1 MAWPVLLE
9 LGNPGDGPLWVVG
22 FFRLRKYKERSRS
35 RLLLGKERGWP
46 GVSTACW
53 GGRRLGNPA
62 ECRMDQILQG
72 YHLNDP
78 TWFYL
83 SFLLI
88 VAVYF
93 KFSRFWSIRNLDLA
107 LLLLIAP
114 GLLLVR
120 NGDETAAF
128 GYGWLFVAT
137 KLLLVRAVA
146 DGLFTRRPRLEQNM
160 NAAGMAFLC
169 AATFLF
175 LTTKLLT
182 EPPPDSSVQSV
193 RQANELM
200 RGEAPLPAEKPL
212 TSSAAK
218 VEAPNKSLPDT
229 APAGPATSL
238 VAGGIAQISKAIVN
252 RDAVAATADDAAS
265 PADLDVVTAR
275 LIAILAHLA
284 VILGLALV
292 GRHIFG
298 DADVGFAMA
307 TLYMLMPCTAYD
319 VGKINHVLP
328 AALIVWAIWAYRR
341 PLVSGTL
348 LGLACAMLFFPVFL
362 LPLWAAFYGRRGGLR
377 FGTAVAATTAAIL
390 SSLML
395 LSHDSQ
401 GIVRKLLGY
410 FPPAELPFQTLDPL
424 NASTGFW
431 GPHEAAY
438 SIPVFA
444 GYLVMVVALTIWP
457 RRKSLSHVIPY
468 SAAIVIGTQFWYP
481 QQGGVY
487 VLWYLPLLLLVVF
500 RPLMTNHFAP
510 EFKPLL
516 LFGRAAAH
524 SKPEPELAGSATGSH

>member
-1 MAWPVLLE
+1 
-9 LGNPGDGPLWVVG
+9 
-22 FFRLRKYKERSRS
+22 
-35 RLLLGKERGWP
+35 
-46 GVSTACW
+46 
-53 GGRRLGNPA
+53 
-62 ECRMDQILQG
+62 MDQVLQG

-93 KFSRFWSIRNLDLA
+93 KFSRFWSIRNLDLS

-128 GYGWLFVAT
+128 GYGWLFAAT
-137 KLLLVRAVA
+137 GMLLVRAVT
-146 DGLFTRRPRLEQNM
+146 DGLITRRPRLEQNM

-182 EPPPDSSVQSV
+182 EAPPDSSVQSI
-193 RQANELM
+193 RRANELM
-200 RGEAPLPAEKPL
+200 RGEAATLTERPLDKSPPDL
-212 TSSAAK
+212 T
-218 VEAPNKSLPDT
+218 
-229 APAGPATSL
+229 PAGPATSL
-238 VAGGIAQISKAIVN
+238 VAGGIAQISKVIVN
-252 RDAVAATADDAAS
+252 HDSKSAAATGSEGAS

-275 LIAILAHLA
+275 LLAILAHLA

-319 VGKINHVLP
+319 VGKITHVLP
-328 AALIVWAIWAYRR
+328 AALVVWAIWAYRR
-341 PLVSGTL
+341 PFVSGTL
-348 LGLACAMLFFPVFL
+348 LGLACAMLFFPIFL
-362 LPLWAAFYGRRGGLR
+362 LPLWTAFYGRRGGLR
-377 FGTAVAATTAAIL
+377 FVSAVVLTTAAIL
-390 SSLML
+390 SSLTL
-395 LSHDSQ
+395 LSNDSQ
-401 GIVRKLLGY
+401 TIVRQLLAWY
-410 FPPAELPFQTLDPL
+410 FPTAELPFLALGTAHPSQ
-424 NASTGFW
+424 GFW

-438 SIPVFA
+438 IIPVFA
-444 GYLVMVVALTIWP
+444 TYLMMVVALTIWP
-457 RRKSLSHVIPY
+457 RRKSLSHVIPH
-468 SAAIVIGTQFWYP
+468 SAAIVIGTQFWYL

-510 EFKPLL
+510 EFKPFK
-516 LFGRAAAH
+516 LFRRADSH
-524 SKPEPELAGSATGSH
+524 NKPQPELAGTSTGGSP